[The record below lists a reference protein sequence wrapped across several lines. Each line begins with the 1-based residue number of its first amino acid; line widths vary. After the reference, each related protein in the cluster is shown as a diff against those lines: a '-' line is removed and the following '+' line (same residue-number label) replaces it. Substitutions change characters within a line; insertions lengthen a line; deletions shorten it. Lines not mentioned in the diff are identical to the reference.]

1 MATRVARS
9 TLAARA
15 VSGAAPAVV
24 RRVAGDS
31 VPLEAAV
38 ERVLAARL
46 RELRLRLGWSLAQ
59 LATATGL
66 SKGMLSKI
74 ENGRSGPSLGTLSRL
89 ATALDVPLTAFF
101 RGLQEESDVLPGKGG
116 RGLGAESAQPRRA
129 PLPALGCDAWCA
141 PTDGTRPAHG
151 ARTNRGVPALPA
163 RGHRA
168 PVHGQRGDGL
178 RRGRQHVPPRA
189 GRQPPIRRR
198 GRALGPQQ
206 LIEFPLQFLSVKAHG
221 HAGK

>member
-1 MATRVARS
+1 MATRGGRS
-9 TLAARA
+9 TPAARA
-15 VSGAAPAVV
+15 VGGAAPAVV
-24 RRVAGDS
+24 PRVAGDS

-89 ATALDVPLTAFF
+89 ATALDVPLAAFF
-101 RGLQEESDVLPGKGG
+101 RGLQEESDVLLVKAGQGLDLSPRSHAGH
-116 RGLGAESAQPRRA
+116 RYQLLGAMRGAHQLMEPVLVTVLERTEVF
-129 PLPALGCDAWCA
+129 PLYQHEGIELLYMVSGAMDYGVGDSTYRLEPGDSLQF
-141 PTDGTRPAHG
+141 DGEAAH
-151 ARTNRGVPALPA
+151 
-163 RGHRA
+163 
-168 PVHGQRGDGL
+168 
-178 RRGRQHVPPRA
+178 
-189 GRQPPIRRR
+189 
-198 GRALGPQQ
+198 GPQQ
-206 LIEFPLQFLSVKAHG
+206 LIQLPLQFLSVKAYG